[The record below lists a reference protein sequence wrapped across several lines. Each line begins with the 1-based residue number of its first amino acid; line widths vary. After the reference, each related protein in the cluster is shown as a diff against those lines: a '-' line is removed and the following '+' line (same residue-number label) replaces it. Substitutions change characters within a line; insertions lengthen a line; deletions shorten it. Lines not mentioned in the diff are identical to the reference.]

1 MKKNSTL
8 LALLFLIS
16 WTIPTY
22 TGIFNYLGFGSTQ
35 NESPSKLRIPLG
47 INEKKE
53 QLERLKTDLKELE
66 STQKE
71 FLTTI
76 QSHLD
81 QNTSAINE
89 IKEKQINA
97 TTKELPFLNKV
108 LSLLNET
115 YQTLFN
121 LQFFKK
127 ELISTIEQ
135 HISILESFLKD
146 PESKSANL
154 TVQSFYTFDDL
165 QEMTQKI
172 TVEEDQLNHLI
183 EQKNEATIDLDNA
196 KRKIISLTKEFE
208 EKKKQQ
214 AEFSTKLKDQKIGY
228 STTDFDFKQLGKL
241 VDLEK
246 NLLFFEKQL
255 AELKI
260 QTITRKLSLLETTLA
275 IEADKLKIYRANLIK
290 IKDGLRI
297 EPKDIQKAKDKLET
311 IKKASLATR
320 DKLYATIKELSTQRD
335 SVIKELEQLKKKY
348 TISDL
353 TALGITNWNTIPSSI
368 QDWVKLSEI
377 GLKDSQIS
385 LLENK
390 IDTMRAIIDLEVYK
404 FKRNDIDFE
413 VLNSW
418 YKITRR
424 QFKSNDEIL
433 NDLKN
438 YQTLTT
444 EFAREEASIK
454 DKRNT
459 LANLI
464 TIRNKNLTN
473 LKNLINELKQIKD
486 ATFKSSNSKYVYCL
500 SRFNQ
505 TEKIVE
511 EQVENNNQLL
521 KNHADLITLINSTQ
535 QDLTNIISELETKS
549 IWQRSE
555 YAISWNG
562 VKNIGSDLG
571 FFIKDLQKLCAHFIF
586 GLYSAVRSTL
596 YKIIYHPFNLIVFL
610 IKLIFSLFLYW
621 FLRSRLFSFIVEN
634 SAYKSQNHSM
644 LILSKALEFL
654 ATFTYSYF
662 PYLFI
667 WAYCFFLI
675 YFNYISDNFL
685 HVLFYLGSTIFL
697 CYLVYRFINSLI
709 KFNEKNNF
717 ILFNQFF
724 QKRFTFVFGLFAYLS
739 IILLFFRE
747 AFIVATY
754 HASEFPT
761 ILLAVYS
768 VIIRTLIIFSIGKDE
783 IISFLPRHGAAWK
796 TVADFIN
803 KYYYLLLGI
812 IIVLMLISD
821 PYIGG
826 YGNLVSYILWGCI
839 GTIILLKLLLIL
851 QNYIK
856 KKSSMVFFK
865 IDEETIKERFVYAK
879 TWYGL
884 FVVALFI
891 LFVVLSIVLSLKIWG
906 KSISPQDVTSVL
918 NYGLFS
924 TGYDQTIQ
932 QHIWLTPLK
941 IFVVILFV
949 FAGFIIAFAINR
961 FVLNK
966 IFQLLPV
973 DIGIQNTIT
982 SLTRYLIFIMAIFL
996 GFNYGGL
1003 GTLLTGLGIVIA
1015 GIGYIVK
1022 EPIGDF
1028 ISYFII
1034 LVQRP
1039 LKIGDLV
1046 KINEI
1051 LGVVR
1056 HITPRSVIIRSK
1068 NSFTIIMPNTMVINQ
1083 PVLNWNYSR
1092 GFIAFDDILF
1102 TVPYNV
1108 DPLFVK
1114 TIAAEVLDA
1123 NTDILKSPRPIIRL
1137 ENFGENGYEFLLRG
1151 FLSSNKTLDIWDI
1164 ASNVRLALVQTLQKN
1179 GISLAV
1185 PTRLI
1190 LSKEFTHISD
1200 TEPLKER

>member
-1 MKKNSTL
+1 MKKNITS
-8 LALLFLIS
+8 LALLLLIC
-16 WTIPTY
+16 WTT
-22 TGIFNYLGFGSTQ
+22 TTFSGFFNYLGFGSSQ
-35 NESPSKLRIPLG
+35 SESPSKLRIPLG
-47 INEKKE
+47 ITEKKE
-53 QLERLKTDLKELE
+53 QLERLKADLQELE

-71 FLTTI
+71 FLETI
-76 QSHLD
+76 QLNLD
-81 QNTSAINE
+81 QNTAAINE
-89 IKEKQINA
+89 IKEKQVNA
-97 TTKELPFLNKV
+97 STKELPFLNKV

-121 LQFFKK
+121 LQYFRK
-127 ELISTIEQ
+127 ELITNIEQ
-135 HISILESFLKD
+135 HIHLIESFLKD
-146 PESKSANL
+146 PDVKSINL
-154 TVQSFYTFDDL
+154 APQSFYTFNDL
-165 QEMTQKI
+165 QEVAQKI

-183 EQKNEATIDLDNA
+183 EQKNEATIDLENA
-196 KRKIISLTKEFE
+196 KRKIGSLTKEFE

-214 AEFSTKLKDQKIGY
+214 TEFSAKLKDPKTDY
-228 STTDFDFKQLGKL
+228 SNSEFDFKQQGKL
-241 VDLEK
+241 IDLEK

-255 AELKI
+255 AELKV

-275 IEADKLKIYRANLIK
+275 LEADKLKIYKINLIK
-290 IKDGLRI
+290 VKDGLRI
-297 EPKDIQKAKDKLET
+297 EPKDIKKAKDKLEN
-311 IKKASLATR
+311 IKKESLATR
-320 DKLYATIKELSTQRD
+320 DKLYATIKELSAQRD
-335 SVIKELEQLKKKY
+335 STVKELEQLKKKY
-348 TISDL
+348 NLGDL
-353 TALGITNWNTIPSSI
+353 NALGIANWNVTPTTIT
-368 QDWVKLSEI
+368 DWVKLSEI

-390 IDTMRAIIDLEVYK
+390 IDTIRATIDLEVYK

-413 VLNSW
+413 ILNSW

-424 QFKSNDEIL
+424 QFKTNDEIL
-433 NDLKN
+433 DDLKN
-438 YQTLTT
+438 YQALMT

-459 LANLI
+459 LANLMS
-464 TIRNKNLTN
+464 IRNKNLTN
-473 LKNLINELKQIKD
+473 LKNLISELKQSKSSV
-486 ATFKSSNSKYVYCL
+486 FKSANNKYIYSL

-521 KNHADLITLINSTQ
+521 KTYADLITLINRTQ
-535 QDLTNIISELETKS
+535 HDLSNITSELETKS

-562 VKNIGSDLG
+562 VKNIGSDLSY
-571 FFIKDLQKLCAHFIF
+571 FFKDLQKLCAHFIF
-586 GLYSAVRSTL
+586 GLYATIRSTL
-596 YKIIYHPFNLIVFL
+596 SKILYHPFNLIVFL
-610 IKLIFSLFLYW
+610 IKVAFTFFLFW
-621 FLRSRLFSFIVEN
+621 FLRSRLFTFIITNN
-634 SAYKSQNHSM
+634 SYKPQSHSM
-644 LILSKALEFL
+644 LVLSKLVEFL
-654 ATFTYSYF
+654 SSFAYSYF
-662 PYLFI
+662 SYLFI
-667 WAYCFFLI
+667 WAVCFCLI
-675 YFNYISDNFL
+675 YFNYITDSFL
-685 HVLFYLGSTIFL
+685 HVIFYLGSIPFFCFL
-697 CYLVYRFINSLI
+697 IYRFINSLI
-709 KFNEKNNF
+709 KFNEKNSY
-717 ILFNQFF
+717 ILFNPFF
-724 QKRFTFVFGLFAYLS
+724 QKRFTFVFGLFSYLS

-783 IISFLPRHGAAWK
+783 IISFIPQRSAAWK

-803 KYYYLLLGI
+803 RYYYFLLGF

-826 YGNLVSYILWGCI
+826 YGNLVSFILWGCV
-839 GTIILLKLLLIL
+839 GTVVLIKLLLLL

-856 KKSSMVFFK
+856 KKSSAVFFK
-865 IDEETIKERFVYAK
+865 IDEETIRERFVYAK

-884 FVVALFI
+884 FVVAIFI
-891 LFVVLSIVLSLKIWG
+891 LFVMLGIILSLKIWG
-906 KSISPQDVTSVL
+906 KSISIQEISYVL

-924 TGYDQTIQ
+924 TGFDQTIQ

-941 IFVVILFV
+941 ILVVFLFI
-949 FAGFIIAFAINR
+949 FAGFIVAFAINR

-996 GFNYGGL
+996 GFSYGGL
-1003 GTLLTGLGIVIA
+1003 GSLLTGLGLVIA

-1046 KINEI
+1046 KINDI

-1056 HITPRSVIIRSK
+1056 HLTPRSVIIRSK
-1068 NSFTIIMPNTMVINQ
+1068 NSYTIIMPNTMVINQ

-1102 TVPYNV
+1102 TVPYSV

-1114 TIAAEVLDA
+1114 TIVAEVLDA

-1137 ENFGENGYEFLLRG
+1137 ENFGESGYEFLLRG
-1151 FLSSNKTLDIWDI
+1151 FLSSNKTLEIWDI
-1164 ASNVRLALVQTLQKN
+1164 ASNVRMALVQALQKN

-1185 PTRLI
+1185 PTRLV
-1190 LSKEFTHISD
+1190 LTQELTKVSD
-1200 TEPLKER
+1200 AEPLKER